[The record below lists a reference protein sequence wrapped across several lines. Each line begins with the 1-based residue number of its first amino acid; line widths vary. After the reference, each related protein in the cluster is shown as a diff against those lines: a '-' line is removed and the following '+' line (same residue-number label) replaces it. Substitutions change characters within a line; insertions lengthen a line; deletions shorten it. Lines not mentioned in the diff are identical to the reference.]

1 MDDLKK
7 RFNQKWV
14 LNKETGCWDWTASCA
29 GQGNYG
35 QIKIPGTR
43 KQDYAHRVSYR
54 INIGEIPEGKYVL
67 HRCDN
72 PKCVNPNHLFL
83 GSAKDNAQ
91 DMKSKNRHLPG
102 EKNSMSVLTTK
113 DVVAIRAMVDAGIS
127 QDSIANRFCDSQM
140 TISRIKRRLLWSH
153 VP

>member
-1 MDDLKK
+1 MDVLKK
-7 RFNQKWV
+7 RFDQKWL

-29 GQGNYG
+29 GKGYG

-72 PKCVNPNHLFL
+72 PKCVNPAHLFL
-83 GSAKDNAQ
+83 GNAKDNAQ
-91 DMKSKNRHLPG
+91 DMRDKGRHLPG
-102 EKNSMSVLTTK
+102 ESNTEAVLTAK
-113 DVVAIRAMVDAGIS
+113 DVVAIRAVLDTGMPQSRIAKMFGIS
-127 QDSIANRFCDSQM
+127 QI
-140 TISRIKRRLLWSH
+140 TVSRIKRRLRWAH

>member
-1 MDDLKK
+1 MDVLKK
-7 RFNQKWV
+7 RFDQKWS

-29 GQGNYG
+29 GKGYG

-72 PKCVNPNHLFL
+72 PKCVNPAHLFL
-83 GSAKDNAQ
+83 GNAKDNAQ
-91 DMKSKNRHLPG
+91 DMRDKGRHLPG
-102 EKNSMSVLTTK
+102 EANTEAVLTAK
-113 DVVAIRAMVDAGIS
+113 DVIAIRAMLDTGMSQSRIAEMFGIS
-127 QDSIANRFCDSQM
+127 QI
-140 TISRIKRRLLWSH
+140 TVSRIKRRLRWAH